1 MPPLHRENTQDLDHP
16 ISRHSTTPAIPFQ
29 SFDDDPP
36 GALGRPCRL
45 TGPILH
51 QNITTTTAATPQRR
65 APRQN
70 PAAPDNPVA
79 GCISRQPPT
88 FHVARYILTHGY
100 HHARQGAV
108 DRPALG
114 DDGRYL
120 SAILPFSS
128 SSPTTGVSLLL
139 AATGPSCAMCQ
150 AIYSPFMPCHADERW
165 KVVERPTEL
174 LPARAFAIS
183 VPPPT
188 ADKTGWGW
196 ALRHFEGDCLAGRT
210 GSRVKRWV
218 WGRGRWEGIYRGV
231 RELAAGRLCYPVSV
245 CCGSSSLAFTS
256 SFISGSC
263 LSNHTSS
270 PS

>member
-1 MPPLHRENTQDLDHP
+1 MPIDRSHP
-16 ISRHSTTPAIPFQ
+16 PR
-29 SFDDDPP
+29 PP
-36 GALGRPCRL
+36 
-45 TGPILH
+45 H
-51 QNITTTTAATPQRR
+51 QKHHVHHQRNPQRR
-65 APRQN
+65 APRQK
-70 PAAPDNPVA
+70 PTAPDDSVA
-79 GCISRQPPT
+79 GCMSRQSPT

-100 HHARQGAV
+100 HHPRQGAV

-120 SAILPFSS
+120 SAISALSRPGST
-128 SSPTTGVSLLL
+128 SSPPHNRCLPPAGGDRPVVRHVPGNLF
-139 AATGPSCAMCQ
+139 AVHAW
-150 AIYSPFMPCHADERW
+150 HADERW

-183 VPPPT
+183 LPPA

-196 ALRHFEGDCLAGRT
+196 ALRHFEGDCFAGRT

-231 RELAAGRLCYPVSV
+231 RELVLVDCVTRSLCVAAQALLHS
-245 CCGSSSLAFTS
+245 TS
-256 SFISGSC
+256 PSISGSHGS